1 MITPGKR
8 SQPPEPEE
16 FGIERMPEPT
26 KPMLWYLRDR
36 LANHVDKPLPSELCQ
51 ELQFLVLWAEWR
63 IDRLL
68 TREQI
73 RYQRAYVVRKFIR
86 QYVAQHGK
94 RGSHKYAYREAAK
107 ELTGPYAGGPR
118 TMEEDYLFEEHH
130 PSDDPR
136 SVRYRKALERR
147 ARAADKKRAQRRR
160 SG

>member
-68 TREQI
+68 TREQNSI
-73 RYQRAYVVRKFIR
+73 
-86 QYVAQHGK
+86 
-94 RGSHKYAYREAAK
+94 S
-107 ELTGPYAGGPR
+107 
-118 TMEEDYLFEEHH
+118 
-130 PSDDPR
+130 
-136 SVRYRKALERR
+136 
-147 ARAADKKRAQRRR
+147 ARICRAQVHQAVCRPAR
-160 SG
+160 